1 MNDLDNLRF
10 KGLRIIA
17 LIAAGCGA
25 VGLGYAVYA
34 GEWLLPVLLA
44 LVASGPAWLAIS
56 GNAGLAARC
65 MVGAAL
71 PVMAALFTAMAK
83 GSGWMIDMHMTF
95 FAFMAIAALLA
106 DWRPIVVATL
116 VTALHHLL
124 LNFAAPLYVF
134 PDGAN
139 LARVLFH
146 AVVVLVEA
154 GALVALCSR
163 LEAFVIGQAEEK
175 RRNAEQDA
183 LIRAEREAVSQE
195 QREVLDKVGARLKAL
210 ADGRLSDRIENAFPP
225 DYEGLRTTLNDTASE
240 LQVLVGTVL
249 QTVQGV
255 VTGASEIR
263 SAADDLAR
271 RIETDAES
279 MEQVARTSGQLNTD
293 MREASRL
300 CQDARGVTQRMKD
313 HVDQG
318 LTTIGRVTAA
328 MHRIESS
335 SGKIESI
342 VEIIDGLAF
351 QTNLLALNAGV
362 EAARA
367 GESGKGFAVVAHEV
381 RQLAQRSAEAASS
394 IKGLIAQSSEEVR
407 LGSEQVGQMDAVL
420 SGIVENFAAVNAQ
433 IDQIAQ
439 RSEKTADDV
448 GNISGAISRLESSHQ
463 QNAAMVEQSSAA
475 AHALSAMA
483 NALRQ
488 SVARFE
494 DGGSG
499 AEPARARDLKAA

>member
-1 MNDLDNLRF
+1 MNDLDTLRF
-10 KGLRIIA
+10 SGLRVIA
-17 LIAAGCGA
+17 LIATGCGV
-25 VGLGYAVYA
+25 VGLGFAAYS

-44 LVASGPAWLAIS
+44 LVAAGPVWLAI
-56 GNAGLAARC
+56 GRNTGTAARC
-65 MVGAAL
+65 LVGAAL
-71 PVMAALFTAMAK
+71 PIMAALFTAMAK

-154 GALVALCSR
+154 GALVALCSK

-183 LIRAEREAVSQE
+183 LIRAEREAVSQQ
-195 QREVLDKVGARLKAL
+195 QRDVLDKVGARLKQL
-210 ADGRLSDRIENAFPP
+210 ADGRLSGRIAAPFPP
-225 DYEGLRTTLNDTASE
+225 EYEGLRTAVNDTASE
-240 LQVLVGTVL
+240 LQALVGTVL

-271 RIETDAES
+271 RIETDADS
-279 MEQVARTSGQLNTD
+279 MEQVARTSDQLNTD
-293 MREASRL
+293 MHEASRL

-318 LTTIGRVTAA
+318 LTTIGHVTTA

-394 IKGLIAQSSEEVR
+394 IKSLIAQSSEEVH
-407 LGSEQVGQMDAVL
+407 LGSQQVAQMDQVL
-420 SGIVENFAAVNAQ
+420 SSIVENFAAVNAH

-439 RSEKTADDV
+439 RSQKTANDV
-448 GNISGAISRLESSHQ
+448 GQISGAISRLESSHQ
-463 QNAAMVEQSSAA
+463 QNAAMVEESSAA
-475 AHALSAMA
+475 AHALSTMA

-494 DGGSG
+494 AGDTP
-499 AEPARARDLKAA
+499 AEHASARSLKAA